1 MKTKLSAFII
11 AFNEERIIEQCLK
24 KLDWVDEIIVV
35 DSGSTDATVA
45 ICEKYGAK
53 VFYKKFV
60 GFGEQKNFA
69 LDQTTNDWVIN
80 LDADEVLTDGLID
93 EIKAQLDKN
102 DPETVGFYIKMRMVF
117 SGRVFNYGNESNRN
131 SLRIFNKKQGE
142 FNQATVHEHVI
153 VNGKT
158 LKLKNHYLHYSYDS
172 INSYIN
178 KLNNYTQLYAQ
189 NKVKNN
195 KKYSL
200 AGIMIKTHFEFVK
213 KFFFELNFLNG
224 KAGFHWA
231 LLSSFYMY
239 IKCIKTNELF
249 KRNNA

>member
-11 AFNEERIIEQCLK
+11 AYNEERIIEQCLM
-24 KLDWVDEIIVV
+24 KLNWVDEIVVV

-53 VFYKKFV
+53 VFYKKFE

-80 LDADEVLTDGLID
+80 LDSDEVLTDALIE
-93 EIKAQLDKN
+93 EIKTQIDKN
-102 DPETVGFYIKMRMVF
+102 DPEIVGYYIKMRMVF
-117 SGRVFNYGNESNRN
+117 SGTIFNYGNESNRN
-131 SLRIFNKKQGE
+131 SLRIFDKTKGK
-142 FNQATVHEHVI
+142 FNQATVHEYVFL
-153 VNGKT
+153 NGKT
-158 LKLKNHYLHYSYDS
+158 IKLKNHYLHYSYDS

-178 KLNNYTQLYAQ
+178 KLNNYTQLYAKNRADS
-189 NKVKNN
+189 NKR
-195 KKYSL
+195 YSVL
-200 AGIMIKTHFEFVK
+200 EIILKSHFEFVK
-213 KFFFELNFLNG
+213 KYFFQFNFLNK

-239 IKCIKTNELF
+239 IKCIKTNEYL
-249 KRNNA
+249 KK